1 MIWPEQANSLPQKV
15 NYLSDLSIPEPPLP
29 VGVCQ
34 PLEQVR
40 EPTVNELKDKEQPIL
55 DLPIFKKIP
64 GSIQFS
70 IKVRDQ
76 CFLSESKAFFL

>member
-1 MIWPEQANSLPQKV
+1 MIWTEQANSLPQKV
-15 NYLSDLSIPEPPLP
+15 NYLSYLSIPKPPLP

-40 EPTVNELKDKEQPIL
+40 EPIVNELKDKEPHIL
-55 DLPIFKKIP
+55 DLPIFKKILS
-64 GSIQFS
+64 SIRFS

-76 CFLSESKAFFL
+76 WFLSESEAFFL